1 MTVSTGVLQ
10 ALNVLALA
18 TGVLYAVLAARRNRF
33 CWIAGA
39 VSSTCAAVLAG
50 VSHLPMQSALNVFYV
65 GMSAYGWWSWARR
78 SSDGELNVSLW
89 PFAWHLGAAVAIVA
103 LSFGSAWLLRQGT
116 AAAWPLLDS
125 LTTFFSLLA
134 TWLAARGKLENWLY
148 WVVINTVTI
157 YLFFAQRA
165 WGMAVL
171 SALLTVIAVAGY
183 ITWRR
188 RYRSQRGSP
197 LDKPGAAQVPA

>member
-1 MTVSTGVLQ
+1 VTVSSGVLQ

-18 TGVLYAVLAARRNRF
+18 TGVAYAVLAARRIRY
-33 CWIAGA
+33 CWLVGA
-39 VSSTCAAVLAG
+39 VSSACAAVLAG
-50 VSHLPMQSALNVFYV
+50 LSQLPMQAALNVFYI

-78 SSDGELNVSLW
+78 SSHGELNVTLW
-89 PFAWHLGAAVAIVA
+89 PHAWHLGAAVAIIA
-103 LSFGSAWLLRQGT
+103 LSLASAFALRAGT
-116 AAAWPLLDS
+116 TAAWPLLDS

-157 YLFFAQRA
+157 YLFSMQRM

-171 SALLTVIAVAGY
+171 SALLAIIAGAGY

-188 RYRSQRGSP
+188 RFRVQD
-197 LDKPGAAQVPA
+197 LEQVPA

>member
-1 MTVSTGVLQ
+1 MTVPSGVLQ
-10 ALNVLALA
+10 ALNFLALT

-33 CWIAGA
+33 CWISGA
-39 VSSTCAAVLAG
+39 VSSACAAVLAG
-50 VSHLPMQSALNVFYV
+50 LSQLPMQAALNVFYV
-65 GMSAYGWWSWARR
+65 GMSFYGWWSWARR
-78 SSDGELNVSLW
+78 SSEGELNVSLW
-89 PFAWHLGAAVAIVA
+89 PYAWHLGAAVAIVA
-103 LSFGSAWLLRQGT
+103 LSLGSAYLLRAGT

-157 YLFFAQRA
+157 YLFAAQRM

-188 RYRSQRGSP
+188 RYRSQT
-197 LDKPGAAQVPA
+197 DAQGATPVPA

>member
-1 MTVSTGVLQ
+1 VTVPSGVLQ
-10 ALNVLALA
+10 ALNVLALT
-18 TGVLYAVLAARRNRF
+18 TGVAYAVLAARRIRY
-33 CWIAGA
+33 CWIVGA
-39 VSSTCAAVLAG
+39 VSSACAAILAG
-50 VSHLPMQSALNVFYV
+50 LSQLPMQAALNVFYI

-78 SSDGELNVSLW
+78 SSYGELNVTLW
-89 PFAWHLGAAVAIVA
+89 PHAWHLGAAVTIIA
-103 LSFGSAWLLRQGT
+103 LSLASAFALRAGT

-157 YLFFAQRA
+157 YLFSMQRM

-171 SALLTVIAVAGY
+171 SALLAIIAGAGY

-188 RYRSQRGSP
+188 RFRAQ
-197 LDKPGAAQVPA
+197 DMAQVAA

>member
-1 MTVSTGVLQ
+1 MTVPSGVLQ
-10 ALNVLALA
+10 ALNVLALT
-18 TGVLYAVLAARRNRF
+18 TGVAYAVLAARRIRY
-33 CWIAGA
+33 CWIVGA
-39 VSSTCAAVLAG
+39 VSSACAAILAG
-50 VSHLPMQSALNVFYV
+50 LSQLPMQAALNVFYI

-78 SSDGELNVSLW
+78 SSYGELNVTLW
-89 PFAWHLGAAVAIVA
+89 PHAWHLGAAVTIIA
-103 LSFGSAWLLRQGT
+103 LSLASAFALRQGT
-116 AAAWPLLDS
+116 TAAWPLLDS

-157 YLFFAQRA
+157 YLFSMQRM

-171 SALLTVIAVAGY
+171 SALLAIIAGAGY

-188 RYRSQRGSP
+188 RFRAQ
-197 LDKPGAAQVPA
+197 DMAQVAA

>member
-1 MTVSTGVLQ
+1 MTVSPGVLHS
-10 ALNVLALA
+10 LNLLALT

-33 CWIAGA
+33 CWISGA
-39 VSSTCAAVLAG
+39 VSSACAAVLSAL
-50 VSHLPMQSALNVFYV
+50 SQLPMQAALNVFYI
-65 GMSAYGWWSWARR
+65 GMSFYGWWSWARR
-78 SSDGELNVSLW
+78 SYQGELNVSLW
-89 PFAWHLGAAVAIVA
+89 PYSWHLGAAVAIVA
-103 LSFGSAWLLRQGT
+103 LSLASAYLLRAGT

-157 YLFFAQRA
+157 YLFAAQRA

-171 SALLTVIAVAGY
+171 SALLTVIAAAGY

-188 RYRSQRGSP
+188 RLREQDASP
-197 LDKPGAAQVPA
+197 VPA

>member
-1 MTVSTGVLQ
+1 VTDSGLLQ
-10 ALNVLALA
+10 TLNVLALA

-39 VSSTCAAVLAG
+39 VSSVCAAAL
-50 VSHLPMQSALNVFYV
+50 SQLSQLPMQAALNVFYV
-65 GMSAYGWWSWARR
+65 GMSVYGWWSWTRR
-78 SSDGELNVSLW
+78 SSHGELNVSLW
-89 PFAWHLGAAVAIVA
+89 PHAWHVGAAVAIVA
-103 LSFGSAWLLRQGT
+103 LSLASAFVLRRWT

-157 YLFFAQRA
+157 YLFAAQRA

-171 SALLTVIAVAGY
+171 SALLTVIAIAGFV
-183 ITWRR
+183 TWRR
-188 RYRSQRGSP
+188 RLREQT
-197 LDKPGAAQVPA
+197 AAEVAVPA

>member
-1 MTVSTGVLQ
+1 MTVPSGVLQ
-10 ALNVLALA
+10 ALNVLALT
-18 TGVLYAVLAARRNRF
+18 TGVAYAVLAARRIRY
-33 CWIAGA
+33 CWIVGA
-39 VSSTCAAVLAG
+39 VSSACAAILAG
-50 VSHLPMQSALNVFYV
+50 LSQLPMQAALNVFYI

-78 SSDGELNVSLW
+78 SSYGELNVTLW
-89 PFAWHLGAAVAIVA
+89 PHAWHLGAAVTIIA
-103 LSFGSAWLLRQGT
+103 LSLASAFALRAGT

-157 YLFFAQRA
+157 YLFSMQRM

-171 SALLTVIAVAGY
+171 SALLAIIAGAGY

-188 RYRSQRGSP
+188 RFRAQ
-197 LDKPGAAQVPA
+197 DMAQVAA

>member
-1 MTVSTGVLQ
+1 VTSSGVLQ
-10 ALNVLALA
+10 ALNVLFLC

-39 VSSTCAAVLAG
+39 VSSACAAVLAAL
-50 VSHLPMQSALNVFYV
+50 SQLPMQAALNVFYV
-65 GMSAYGWWSWARR
+65 GMAVYGWLSWAR
-78 SSDGELNVSLW
+78 SSPDGELNVTLW
-89 PFAWHLGAAVAIVA
+89 PYAWHLGAAVAIVA
-103 LSFGSAWLLRQGT
+103 LSLASAFLLRQWT

-134 TWLAARGKLENWLY
+134 TWLTARGKLENWLY

-157 YLFFAQRA
+157 YLFAAQRA

-171 SALLTVIAVAGY
+171 SAFLTVIAVAGF

-188 RYRSQRGSP
+188 RLREQQH
-197 LDKPGAAQVPA
+197 GAIAVPA